1 MTIAGVSNASSSSA
15 ASSAAGISALVAQEA
30 KIDAEISKTSNDK
43 SLDAKSKAAKI
54 QALQAQQAQL
64 QAQIDQCR
72 REIGPDIATGGR
84 CCVATLTR
92 DSITTRMVGELG
104 TPTAREAA

>member
-30 KIDAEISKTSNDK
+30 KIDAEISKTSNDN

-54 QALQAQQAQL
+54 QALQVQQAQL
-64 QAQIDQCR
+64 QAQIDQLR
-72 REIGPDIATGGR
+72 QGQHAARTETQKTVTNDRAETPEAKAAPGSFHVIA
-84 CCVATLTR
+84 
-92 DSITTRMVGELG
+92 
-104 TPTAREAA
+104 